1 MTKSS
6 RLEEDKNIEDNII
19 NCAKNLL
26 RLKKLKNE
34 RNNTA
39 IKDKR
44 NFVKLKDRIHR
55 DIRNLFEHE
64 DVTNLFR

>member
-1 MTKSS
+1 MESS